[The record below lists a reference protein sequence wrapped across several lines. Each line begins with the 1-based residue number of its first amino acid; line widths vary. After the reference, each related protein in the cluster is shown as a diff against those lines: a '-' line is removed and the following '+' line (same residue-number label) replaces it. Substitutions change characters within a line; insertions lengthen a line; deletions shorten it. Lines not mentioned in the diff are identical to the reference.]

1 IDFDGGATIQAFTAA
16 FKLQFGP
23 GTANAA
29 DGASFS
35 FGPDI
40 IQDNVSY
47 DEVGAGGTAMAVSFH
62 TYTSNG
68 GPAVDVYVHGTRI
81 GHFPMV
87 KGDMVNS
94 QLQDVLL
101 QLNPNSTL
109 NIS

>member
-1 IDFDGGATIQAFTAA
+1 
-16 FKLQFGP
+16 
-23 GTANAA
+23 
-29 DGASFS
+29 
-35 FGPDI
+35 
-40 IQDNVSY
+40 
-47 DEVGAGGTAMAVSFH
+47 MAVSFH

-109 NIS
+109 NISYRGQVVVTNLSTNVATVTANPAGTARSACQFHDVTLLPVLDETRF